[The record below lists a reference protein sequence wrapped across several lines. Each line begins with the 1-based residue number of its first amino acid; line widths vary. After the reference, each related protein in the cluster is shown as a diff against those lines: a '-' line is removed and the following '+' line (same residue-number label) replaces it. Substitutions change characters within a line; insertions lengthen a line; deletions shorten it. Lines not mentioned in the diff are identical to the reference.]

1 MVYPVLDKH
10 LHDERFSHRGRCGML
25 HQIVDALRRYFNTL
39 AAGALDAL
47 GLYHAEHQRHLQV
60 LAAEHLVH

>member
-1 MVYPVLDKH
+1 
-10 LHDERFSHRGRCGML
+10 ML